1 MDLSLVTR
9 LRLGV
14 SSCLLGEAVRYDGS
28 DEHDHW
34 VADRFGPMVEWVR
47 VCPEAEA
54 GLGIP
59 RPKIQLET
67 ADGSVRVREV
77 DASTDHTDRLQG
89 WADERLGDLDL
100 GTLDGYVFK
109 ARSPSCGVNGVDVF
123 DDGNA
128 VDRARGFFAER
139 LLAVDPH
146 LPTCD
151 EDDVQVPERRRH
163 FLERAQARSRWRQRI
178 ATLPSD
184 EVSRGAAVADLLER
198 HALLLVCRERTPIA
212 FDRCGADNAAL
223 RATGQLLAECMHAE
237 PTVAG
242 HVRALATLF
251 DRMTG
256 VTAHERTGLG
266 VLIDQVERG
275 ETDVEVARQLARG
288 LVLRAGDAWSRR
300 QHYLDPV
307 PVAGS

>member
-1 MDLSLVTR
+1 MDLSLGTR

-54 GLGIP
+54 GLGVP
-59 RPKIQLET
+59 RPKIQLES

-77 DASTDHTDRLQG
+77 EATTDHTERLQG

-100 GTLDGYVFK
+100 EALDGYVFK

-123 DDGNA
+123 DGGTA
-128 VDRARGFFAER
+128 IDRARGFFAER
-139 LLAVDPH
+139 LLAVAPQ

-163 FLERAQARSRWRQRI
+163 FLERAQARARWRHRI
-178 ATLPSD
+178 ATLPD
-184 EVSRGAAVADLLER
+184 DAVDRAEAVADLLDR
-198 HALLLVCRERTPIA
+198 HALLLACRERTPIA

-223 RATGQLLAECMHAE
+223 RATGQLLAERMYAD
-237 PTVAG
+237 PTVVG
-242 HVRALATLF
+242 HVRALAVLF
-251 DRMTG
+251 DRMHG
-256 VTAHERTGLG
+256 VTAHERAGLG

-275 ETDVEVARQLARG
+275 ETDTEVARQFARG

-307 PVAGS
+307 PLAGL